1 MLSGKPATHVFI
13 KVCSVIFLR
22 SLLFQILLYAWTV
35 VLCPLALP
43 VFFGPYRWVVG
54 VARLWLKG
62 CMTLLRVCCDLR
74 FEVRGRE
81 RLPDGAFFIAA
92 KHQSMW
98 DTMVFHLLVSDPAY
112 ILKQELLRVPVY
124 GWFLRRHRMIA
135 IDRNGGGRTLKSMV
149 AATRE
154 CLDQGRTP
162 VIFPEG
168 TRMPPGKC
176 GAYHA
181 GVTFLYMSLNV
192 PVVPV
197 ALNSGLFWG
206 RLKFLKMPGTIT
218 IEFLPP
224 LEPGLNRNHFTQ
236 LLRETVEEA
245 SERLRL
251 EALERFP
258 VLRKTQGRSATD
270 EGKT

>member
-1 MLSGKPATHVFI
+1 MLSRKLRTHTFTRVY
-13 KVCSVIFLR
+13 SVIILR

-35 VLCPLALP
+35 LLCPLAIP

-54 VARLWLKG
+54 AARLWLKG
-62 CMTLLRVCCDLR
+62 CMTLLRVSCDLR

-81 RLPDGAFFIAA
+81 RLPDGPFFIAA

-98 DTMVFHLLVSDPAY
+98 DTMVFHLLVNDPAY

-135 IDRNGGGRTLKSMV
+135 INRTGGSRTMKNMV
-149 AATRE
+149 IAARE

-168 TRMPPGKC
+168 TRVQPGKSR
-176 GAYHA
+176 AYHA
-181 GVTFLYMSLNV
+181 GVAFLYASLNIS
-192 PVVPV
+192 VVPV

-224 LEPGLNRNHFTQ
+224 LEPGLNRRQFTQ
-236 LLRETVEEA
+236 LLWENIEEA
-245 SERLRL
+245 SEQLRL

-258 VLRKTQGRSATD
+258 VLRKTQG
-270 EGKT
+270 